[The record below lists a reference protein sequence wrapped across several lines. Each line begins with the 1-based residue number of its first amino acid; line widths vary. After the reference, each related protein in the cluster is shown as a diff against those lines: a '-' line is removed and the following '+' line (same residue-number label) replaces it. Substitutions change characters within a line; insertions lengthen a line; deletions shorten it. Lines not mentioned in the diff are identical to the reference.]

1 MIIISLFSWYI
12 SESYAFRSAW
22 AISMRFGLF
31 ALQVIV
37 TLSMIKICVS
47 RIIHRNR
54 GRMLKDYWNKL
65 SLSGFHYFGGK
76 NNKFSNITAKYDYH
90 YRLEEFIEFN
100 LYITSY
106 LSTFIILMQFL
117 IVQITTCMRSIS
129 KI

>member
-1 MIIISLFSWYI
+1 
-12 SESYAFRSAW
+12 
-22 AISMRFGLF
+22 
-31 ALQVIV
+31 
-37 TLSMIKICVS
+37 
-47 RIIHRNR
+47 
-54 GRMLKDYWNKL
+54 MLKDYWNKL